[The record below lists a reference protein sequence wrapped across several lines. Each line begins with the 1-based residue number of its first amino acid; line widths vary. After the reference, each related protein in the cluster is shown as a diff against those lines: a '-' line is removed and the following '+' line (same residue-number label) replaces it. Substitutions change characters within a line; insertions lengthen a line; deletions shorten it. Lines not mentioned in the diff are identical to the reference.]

1 MENNIKEDLIALTN
15 EQAKKIN
22 AEIIERFTGKD
33 GKAKLKIRSLS
44 YPEKGVRVVDRY
56 NFLHSTAQY
65 RYFNAVTCKNDLLR
79 HEEITSRIDIIGDYI
94 NTATKI
100 LCKCKI
106 CSNEW
111 MVTPNKLLQG
121 RGCPKCAS
129 QKAHRAYSKSHEE
142 FINEL
147 KNVNPSITILDE
159 YYNNRTKIRYK
170 CNICNKVSMSTPC
183 KLLDG
188 ESGCHF
194 CKSSIGEQKIFCFLF
209 AHKVPFERE
218 KYFED
223 CKDKGKLPFDF
234 YLSDY
239 NICIEFQGEQHF
251 RPVDFSYTPTEES
264 KNKAVEKFKG
274 IQKRDKIKAEYC
286 KQNGIRLL
294 IIDYKQIK
302 NIESILTK
310 ELNLSTVTTAGSLW

>member
-1 MENNIKEDLIALTN
+1 MENNLKEDLITLTN

-33 GKAKLKIRSLS
+33 GKAKLKIRSLL
-44 YPEKGVRVVDRY
+44 YPEKEARIVDRY
-56 NFLHSTAQY
+56 CFLHSTAKY
-65 RYFNAVTCKNDLLR
+65 RHFNSITCKNDLLK
-79 HEEITSRIDIIGDYI
+79 HEEITSKIDILGDYI

-100 LCKCKI
+100 LCRCKI
-106 CSNEW
+106 CNNEW
-111 MVTPNKLLQG
+111 MITPNKLLQG
-121 RGCPKCAS
+121 RGCPQCAS
-129 QKAHRAYSKSHEE
+129 QKLHLAYSKSHEE

-159 YYNNRTKIRYK
+159 YYNGRTKIRYK
-170 CNICNKVSMSTPC
+170 CNICGKISISTPC
-183 KLLDG
+183 KLLNL

-194 CKSSIGEQKIFCFLF
+194 CKSSIGEQKIFCFLLDC
-209 AHKVPFERE
+209 KVLFERE

-223 CKDKGKLPFDF
+223 CRDKRRLPFDF
-234 YLSDY
+234 YLPDY

-264 KNKAVEKFKG
+264 KNKAIEKFKG
-274 IQKRDKIKAEYC
+274 IQKRDEIKAEYC
-286 KQNGIRLL
+286 RQKGMRLL
-294 IIDYKQIK
+294 TIDYKQIK

-310 ELNLSTVTTAGSLW
+310 ELNLSTVTTAGPLW